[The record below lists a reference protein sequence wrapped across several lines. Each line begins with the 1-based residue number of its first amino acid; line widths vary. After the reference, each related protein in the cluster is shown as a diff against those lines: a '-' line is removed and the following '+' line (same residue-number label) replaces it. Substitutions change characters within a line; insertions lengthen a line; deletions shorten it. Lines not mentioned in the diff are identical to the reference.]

1 MDTEDEDMR
10 KPLCAN
16 TQEEEVD
23 TAKYLQ
29 ELSKNKLMEIAVDL
43 GIPTKGNMVTLRA
56 SIMEEIKNPGGSIC
70 AETLQE
76 TVMQWNQ
83 VEHGIKSDKKNILK
97 I

>member
-1 MDTEDEDMR
+1 MDNEDEDMQ

-16 TQEEEVD
+16 TKEEEEE
-23 TAKYLQ
+23 TAEYLQ
-29 ELSKNKLMEIAVDL
+29 ELSKNRLMEIAIDL

-76 TVMQWNQ
+76 AVMQWNQ
-83 VEHGIKSDKKNILK
+83 VEQKNILK